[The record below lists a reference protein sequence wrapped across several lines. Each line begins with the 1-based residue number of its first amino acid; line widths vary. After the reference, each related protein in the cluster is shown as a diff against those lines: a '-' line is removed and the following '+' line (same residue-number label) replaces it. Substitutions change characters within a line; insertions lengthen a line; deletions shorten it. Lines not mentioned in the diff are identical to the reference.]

1 MFGLFKKKNNNTVTI
16 TTAPATQYNTAPGTE
31 IRYAPEL
38 VDSLKGDHQQLLSLY
53 GEIQDAFG
61 RQEYQAVSEQLEI
74 FKSNLQSHLLTE
86 NVRLYIY
93 LDRCLAHDASN
104 SDLIRGFRR
113 EMDEIAKVAMKFL
126 NKYSAIGVDEDLAAH
141 FAGDFATIGRVLGER
156 IQKEE
161 TVLYPLYLP
170 SYS

>member
-1 MFGLFKKKNNNTVTI
+1 MFGIFKKKTGNTENI
-16 TTAPATQYNTAPGTE
+16 TEATPQYNTAPGTE
-31 IRYAPEL
+31 IRYAPDLIE
-38 VDSLKGDHQQLLSLY
+38 SLKSDHQDLLGLY
-53 GEIQDAFG
+53 GEILAAFDQQD
-61 RQEYQAVSEQLEI
+61 YTAVSEKLET
-74 FKSNLQSHLLTE
+74 FKSGLQSHLLTE

-93 LDRCLAHDASN
+93 LDRCLANDATN

-141 FAGDFATIGRVLGER
+141 FAQDFATIGKVLGER
-156 IQKEE
+156 IKKEE
-161 TVLYPLYLP
+161 TILYPLYLP